1 MHVRVIAL
9 ALPLAMGI
17 ACTHTR
23 SERSAQV
30 STSGQTGQTASNQ
43 QGQAGAEHPGQTASN
58 QATSE
63 PSNASQGVTGRQEPS
78 SESEVGRSGSTGSS
92 ATAGTDTSGFARDP
106 IMENDND
113 PAKAHA
119 DDEVVSGRIARVS
132 RRMLVID
139 SETGDQKTL
148 FLAPETAI
156 QIDGQDAQRSE
167 LQQGQ
172 DVRASFNEVDGRP
185 IAVKVRVGQGAASG
199 SSSSAPSTG
208 SGSWSTPGQGTGTV
222 TPPPDDPSSSG
233 NPDTS
238 PEAPN
243 SGGSTGPR

>member
-23 SERSAQV
+23 SERSAQTTGTTQA
-30 STSGQTGQTASNQ
+30 STTQTGQPSQNEHGQPGPEAPGQIASN
-43 QGQAGAEHPGQTASN
+43 PN
-58 QATSE
+58 PATSG
-63 PSNASQGVTGRQEPS
+63 P
-78 SESEVGRSGSTGSS
+78 GSS
-92 ATAGTDTSGFARDP
+92 AQGTTGSQAPSSDATGSASAGDLARDP

-119 DDEVVSGRIARVS
+119 DDQVVSGRIARVS

-156 QIDGQDAQRSE
+156 LIDGQDAQRSE

-185 IAVKVRVGQGAASG
+185 IAVKVRVGTASG
-199 SSSSAPSTG
+199 SSSSSSSTG

-238 PEAPN
+238 PDAPN